1 MLRELQLP
9 WPPTNE
15 GPDLITFINFY
26 ALTCIACELL
36 DISINKRPNST
47 LDTEI

>member
-15 GPDLITFINFY
+15 GTFINFY